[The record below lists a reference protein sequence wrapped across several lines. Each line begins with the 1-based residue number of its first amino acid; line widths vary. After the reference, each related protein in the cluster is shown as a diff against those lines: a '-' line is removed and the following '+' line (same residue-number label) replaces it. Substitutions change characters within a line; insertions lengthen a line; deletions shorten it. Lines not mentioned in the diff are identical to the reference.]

1 MFWNVS
7 EQILNT
13 NNIRWKAHN
22 QAFYKVYNS
31 CIIIAKYKESN
42 LKKQPFEFIK
52 KNKKTKKI

>member
-1 MFWNVS
+1 MDLWGRLFVMFWNVS

-22 QAFYKVYNS
+22 QAFYNVYNS

-42 LKKQPFEFIK
+42 LKK
-52 KNKKTKKI
+52 KTFWIY